1 MVRIAVA
8 DGAGLRVSEVANPKV
23 SGVDSKRMLRAAQG
37 KGKGPALDPLAEAVS
52 AAARLL
58 VGGEASDMVVPR
70 TRSFFARH
78 HPASLTGDL
87 TFLVTTQ
94 ARRPFTAAGFGNWFH
109 DRCNGAGMPDCSAHG
124 SRKTGATIAAENGA
138 TGHERM
144 AGSR

>member
-1 MVRIAVA
+1 MI
-8 DGAGLRVSEVANPKV
+8 
-23 SGVDSKRMLRAAQG
+23 
-37 KGKGPALDPLAEAVS
+37 
-52 AAARLL
+52 
-58 VGGEASDMVVPR
+58 VPR

-144 AGSR
+144 AASR